1 MATFGFVGDD
11 TCSRARV
18 ASQAPSKLQG
28 LRALARPNV
37 DQTAIGSRPPSA
49 MATLSLPDMPSVLD
63 SEVFDI
69 LEPLPDVEHWILQAT
84 AGRDGLKGEPP

>member
-28 LRALARPNV
+28 LRALARPYG
-37 DQTAIGSRPPSA
+37 DQSKAAGSRFPPASSKV
-49 MATLSLPDMPSVLD
+49 M
-63 SEVFDI
+63 
-69 LEPLPDVEHWILQAT
+69 
-84 AGRDGLKGEPP
+84 